1 MTTDSGAPTERFQRI
16 PTEPKTLGAS
26 RPEFMRPMPPVE
38 VTPRPGLAVTEDT
51 GLMRAARM
59 VAQLSV
65 IVFCLCF
72 AGLCVLGTWKV
83 VELMGLP
90 W

>member
-1 MTTDSGAPTERFQRI
+1 
-16 PTEPKTLGAS
+16 
-26 RPEFMRPMPPVE
+26 
-38 VTPRPGLAVTEDT
+38 
-51 GLMRAARM
+51 M

>member
-1 MTTDSGAPTERFQRI
+1 
-16 PTEPKTLGAS
+16 
-26 RPEFMRPMPPVE
+26 MRPVPPVG
-38 VTPRPGLAVTEDT
+38 VVPRPGLAVTEDT
-51 GLMRAARM
+51 GLMRAARC
-59 VAQLSV
+59 V
-65 IVFCLCF
+65 IVFFLCF